1 MKCFFVCFVFL
12 FVFPQIF
19 LCLKSKSLFFKG
31 RQLIVNDL
39 HSSKTFVVSLAVSVS
54 FSHWYKGHC
63 SLGERDNSNSKTLFY
78 KYCSLDSDKT
88 CLCLWWMTRG
98 EMQGIIYIY
107 IILYEAWMNEWT
119 FSNRGEQYLGRK
131 RKRKSTNSSS
141 SCSSS
146 SSSSS
151 SSVVK

>member
-1 MKCFFVCFVFL
+1 MKCFVVV
-12 FVFPQIF
+12 VFPLIF
-19 LCLKSKSLFFKG
+19 FCLKLKSWFFKG

-39 HSSKTFVVSLAVSVS
+39 HSTTTFVVTLAVSVCLPVS

-63 SLGERDNSNSKTLFY
+63 SLGERDNSNLKTLFF

-141 SCSSS
+141 SFSST
-146 SSSSS
+146 SSS